1 MGEARRDGTPA
12 GAAGRA
18 PHNAS
23 RTGSDAAGAVV
34 AVNATAALAIF
45 VVAYF
50 FIATEKVNKVKVV
63 LIAAGAMTV
72 LGLAPGAEV
81 FFSEHEGI
89 DWNVIFLLLGMMI
102 IVGIIKQTG
111 IFDYL
116 AIWAAKRSR
125 GRPFRLMVML
135 MLITAVASPFLDNVT
150 TIMLVAPVTVV
161 VCDRLRIP
169 AQPYLI
175 AEVLASNIGGAAT
188 LIGDPPNIIIGSRAG
203 LSFNDFLIHMTPPV
217 VVIFTLFVLMTR
229 VLFRRSLVYN
239 PDRADEVMALQERRA
254 ITDPAMLK
262 RCLVVLGL
270 VVVGFGLHSV
280 IHVEP
285 SIVALV
291 GAGVMILVSG
301 VAMDDV
307 LPEVEWPTLV
317 FFTGLFVMVA
327 GLVHTG
333 VIETA
338 GEWVVD
344 VVGDDYLV
352 AAGGLLFG
360 SAVLGAFFDNIPYVA
375 TMAPIVEG
383 VVAQAPDQATGQAL
397 WWAFAL
403 GADFGGNGTAVA
415 ASANVVAIGIAART
429 GHPISFWQFT
439 RYGIVV
445 TALTTALAWVYV
457 WLRYF
462 V

>member
-1 MGEARRDGTPA
+1 MSALLA
-12 GAAGRA
+12 L
-18 PHNAS
+18 S
-23 RTGSDAAGAVV
+23 IFLV
-34 AVNATAALAIF
+34 AF
-45 VVAYF
+45 F
-50 FIATEKVNKVKVV
+50 FIATEKANKVKVV
-63 LIAAGAMTV
+63 LIAAGVMAV
-72 LGLAPGAEV
+72 LGLIPGSEV

-116 AIWAAKRSR
+116 AIWAAKRSK
-125 GRPFRLMVML
+125 GDPYRLMVML
-135 MLITAVASPFLDNVT
+135 MVITAIASPFLDNVT

-203 LSFNDFLIHMTPPV
+203 LTFNDFLVHMAPIV
-217 VVIFTLFVLMTR
+217 VVIFVVFVLLTK
-229 VLFRRSLVYN
+229 VLFRSSFQYN
-239 PDRADEVMALQERRA
+239 PEHVSAVMALQEKRA
-254 ITDPAMLK
+254 ITDPRLLV
-262 RCLVVLGL
+262 RCLAVLAV
-270 VVVGFGLHSV
+270 VVVGFGMHAV
-280 IHVEP
+280 VHIEP

-291 GAGVMILVSG
+291 GAGVMLLLSRLSVSE
-301 VAMDDV
+301 V
-307 LPEVEWPTLV
+307 LAEVEWPTLV
-317 FFTGLFVMVA
+317 FFMGLFVMVA
-327 GLVHTG
+327 GLVQTG
-333 VIETA
+333 VIATIGTWA
-338 GEWVVD
+338 ID
-344 VVGDDYLV
+344 VVGDDYFL
-352 AAGGLLFG
+352 AATSLLFG
-360 SAVLGAFFDNIPYVA
+360 SSVLGAFFDNIPYVA
-375 TMAPIVEG
+375 TMAPVVEG
-383 VVAQAPDQATGQAL
+383 MVAQAPDPATGQAL

-439 RYGIVV
+439 KYGIVV
-445 TALTTALAWVYV
+445 TVLSTLMAWVYV

-462 V
+462 T

>member
-1 MGEARRDGTPA
+1 M
-12 GAAGRA
+12 
-18 PHNAS
+18 S
-23 RTGSDAAGAVV
+23 AV
-34 AVNATAALAIF
+34 AALAVF
-45 VVAYF
+45 VVAFF
-50 FIATEKVNKVKVV
+50 FIATEKANKVKVV

-72 LGLAPGAEV
+72 LGFTPGAEV

-111 IFDYL
+111 LFDFL

-125 GRPFRLMVML
+125 GRPYRLMVML
-135 MLITAVASPFLDNVT
+135 MIITAVASPFLDNVT

-161 VCDRLRIP
+161 VCDRLRIA

-203 LSFNDFLIHMTPPV
+203 LSFNDFLVHMAPIV
-217 VVIFTLFVLMTR
+217 VVTFIVFVLLTR
-229 VLFRRSLVYN
+229 VLFRKALRHA
-239 PDRADEVMALQERRA
+239 PEHMDEVMALQERRA
-254 ITDPAMLK
+254 ITDPRLLA
-262 RCLVVLGL
+262 RCLAVLAL
-270 VVVGFGLHSV
+270 VVAGFALHSV

-291 GAGVMILVSG
+291 GAGVMILVTRTEVS
-301 VAMDDV
+301 DV
-307 LPEVEWPTLV
+307 LHEVEWPTLV
-317 FFTGLFVMVA
+317 FFVGLFVMVS

-333 VIETA
+333 VIENI
-338 GEWVVD
+338 GEWAVD
-344 VVGDDYLV
+344 TVGDDYFM
-352 AAGGLLFG
+352 AATGLLFG

-383 VVAQAPDQATGQAL
+383 VVAQAPDPATGEAL

-439 RYGIVV
+439 RYGIVI
-445 TALTTALAWVYV
+445 TALTTVMAWVYV
-457 WLRYF
+457 ALRYF
-462 V
+462 M